1 MRAFITG
8 ASGFVGTYLV
18 KRLRQEGW
26 DIHTYDSATGGNIC
40 DTLLLQ
46 DRLEAADP
54 DVVFHLAAIANVRR
68 ASDEAARVFEV
79 NTRGTHNVLEAMRA
93 VGCKR
98 IVFTSSCSVYGEP
111 TQFPTTEDTPMP
123 VQTSLY
129 GASKLADEG
138 LIQAYEATYGFKGTI
153 LRLATQMGPGNPRGH
168 VVDLHR
174 KLKQGANP
182 LRVMGNGNQYKSYLY
197 IEDCIEAFMYTWDTP
212 GIFNVA
218 GKCWT
223 VRQSVELLQ
232 QMLGTNVAVEYE
244 GQARGW
250 AGDAPH
256 IEPSTER
263 LRRLHGWCPKVST
276 REAIVR
282 TIEWLEGR

>member
-26 DIHTYDSATGGNIC
+26 AIHTYDSATGGNIC

-54 DVVFHLAAIANVRR
+54 DIVFHLAAIANVRR

-79 NTRGTHNVLEAMRA
+79 NTRGTHNVLEAMCA
-93 VGCKR
+93 AGCDRR

-111 TQFPTTEDTPMP
+111 AQFPTTEDTPMP

-129 GASKLADEG
+129 GASKLAGEG

-153 LRLATQMGPGNPRGH
+153 LRLLRNLYHHSEPGH
-168 VVDLHR
+168 EL
-174 KLKQGANP
+174 Q
-182 LRVMGNGNQYKSYLY
+182 
-197 IEDCIEAFMYTWDTP
+197 TP
-212 GIFNVA
+212 P
-218 GKCWT
+218 T
-223 VRQSVELLQ
+223 VSP
-232 QMLGTNVAVEYE
+232 GGSA
-244 GQARGW
+244 A
-250 AGDAPH
+250 ASKP
-256 IEPSTER
+256 
-263 LRRLHGWCPKVST
+263 
-276 REAIVR
+276 
-282 TIEWLEGR
+282 